1 MPRQARLD
9 MPGALHHIMIRGIN
23 KSDIFIDEEDR
34 VKFLERLEKNIL
46 NGRCSVYA
54 WVLMNNHVHIL
65 FKSGER
71 GISEVMRKVLSWYA
85 QYFNHKYKRSGHLF
99 ENRYKSIL
107 CEEDRYLLALVRYIH
122 LNPVRAGIVK
132 SIKDLD
138 KYRWSGHRAYIGKDD
153 YEWMDK
159 KYVLEQFSN
168 RKKIALKEY
177 YKFIGKTTGAGC
189 NEELSGGGL
198 IRSAGGWSNVLSMRT
213 RKEKMEYDE
222 RILGGGDF
230 VNSILKDTEEK
241 ETRQLKYRLS
251 GRSIKKIIDEVCK
264 KEQVNPIELKNG
276 SRRKKVSSVRRKIAC
291 RSLKELGLSFAEI
304 ARNLGVNTSAI
315 SNIISKYGVN

>member
-23 KSDIFIDEEDR
+23 KSDIFIDDEDR
-34 VKFLERLEKNIL
+34 EKFLERLGKNIL
-46 NGRCSVYA
+46 KGRCSVYA

-85 QYFNHKYKRSGHLF
+85 QYFNHKHKRSGHLF

-132 SIKDLD
+132 DVKGLD
-138 KYRWSGHRAYIGKDD
+138 KYSWSGHRAFIGKAD

-168 RKKIALKEY
+168 RKKTALKEY
-177 YKFIGKTTGAGC
+177 YKFIEERISTGY
-189 NEELSGGGL
+189 NEELTGGGL

-213 RKEKMEYDE
+213 RKEKAEYDE
-222 RILGGGDF
+222 RILGGSDF
-230 VNSILKDTEEK
+230 VSNILKDTEEN
-241 ETRQLKYRLS
+241 ELRQLKLRLK
-251 GRSIKKIIDEVCK
+251 GKSIKSIMEEECK
-264 KEQVNPIELKNG
+264 GSKVNLIELKNG
-276 SRRKKVSSVRRKIAC
+276 SRRKKVSFVRRKIAC
-291 RSLKELGLSFAEI
+291 RSVEELGLSFAEI
-304 ARNLGVNTSAI
+304 ARNLGVDTSAI
-315 SNIISKYGVN
+315 SKIISKCEGS

>member
-23 KSDIFIDEEDR
+23 KSDIFIDDEDR
-34 VKFLERLEKNIL
+34 LQFLERLGKNIL
-46 NGRCSVYA
+46 KAKCSIYA
-54 WVLMNNHVHIL
+54 WVQMNNHVHIL

-71 GISEVMRKVLSWYA
+71 GISEVMRRVLSWYA

-107 CEEDRYLLALVRYIH
+107 CEEDRYLLSLVRYIH

-132 SIKDLD
+132 NIKGLD
-138 KYRWSGHRAYIGKDD
+138 RYRWSGHRAIIGKVN

-168 RKKIALKEY
+168 RKKLAIKEY
-177 YKFIGKTTGAGC
+177 YKFIGEGIGAGY
-189 NEELSGGGL
+189 NKEYSGGGL
-198 IRSAGGWSNVLSMRT
+198 IRSSGGWSNVISMRT
-213 RKEKMEYDE
+213 RNEKMEYDE

-241 ETRQLKYRLS
+241 EARQMKFRLE
-251 GRSIKKIIDEVCK
+251 RKNIKGIIEAEC
-264 KEQVNPIELKNG
+264 EMSQVNPIELRNG
-276 SRRKKVSSVRRKIAC
+276 SRREKVSSVRRKIAY
-291 RSLKELGLSFAEI
+291 RSLEELGLSCAEI

-315 SNIISKYGVN
+315 AKIISNYENS

>member
-23 KSDIFIDEEDR
+23 KSDIFTDNEDR
-34 VKFLERLEKNIL
+34 VKFLDRLGSNVLKA
-46 NGRCSVYA
+46 RCSVYA

-71 GISEVMRKVLSWYA
+71 GISEVMRRVLSWYA
-85 QYFNHKYKRSGHLF
+85 QYFNHKHKRSGHLF
-99 ENRYKSIL
+99 KNRYKSIL

-122 LNPVRAGIVK
+122 LNPIRAGIVK
-132 SIKDLD
+132 SIKGLD
-138 KYRWSGHRAYIGKDD
+138 KYRWSGHRDFIGKTK

-159 KYVLEQFSN
+159 KHVLEQFSN
-168 RKKIALKEY
+168 RRRAALKAYCE
-177 YKFIGKTTGAGC
+177 FIEEGISLGYR
-189 NEELSGGGL
+189 EELSGGGL
-198 IRSAGGWSNVLSMRT
+198 IRSSGGWSNVLSMRT
-213 RKEKMEYDE
+213 RKERMEYDE

-241 ETRQLKYRLS
+241 EARQLKLS
-251 GRSIKKIIDEVCK
+251 LKGKNIKSIIEEECKRGRVS
-264 KEQVNPIELKNG
+264 PIELKNG
-276 SRRKKVSSVRRKIAC
+276 CRRAMVSIVRRKIAC
-291 RSLKELGLSFAEI
+291 RSLEELGLSYAEI

-315 SNIISKYGVN
+315 AKIIVKEENS

>member
-23 KSDIFIDEEDR
+23 KSDIFIDDEDCL
-34 VKFLERLEKNIL
+34 KFLERLGKNIL
-46 NGRCSVYA
+46 KARCSVYA

-71 GISEVMRKVLSWYA
+71 GISEVMRRVLSWYA
-85 QYFNHKYKRSGHLF
+85 QYFNHKHKRSGHLF

-122 LNPVRAGIVK
+122 LNPVRAGMVK
-132 SIKDLD
+132 GINGLD
-138 KYRWSGHRAYIGKDD
+138 KFRWSGHRAFIGKAN

-168 RKKIALKEY
+168 KKKIAIKEY
-177 YKFIGKTTGAGC
+177 NKFIGEEIGAGY
-189 NEELSGGGL
+189 NREFSGGGL
-198 IRSAGGWSNVLSMRT
+198 IRSSGGWSNVLSMRT
-213 RKEKMEYDE
+213 KKEKAEYDE

-241 ETRQLKYRLS
+241 EARQLKFRLE
-251 GRSIKKIIDEVCK
+251 GKNIKSIIEAECK
-264 KEQVNPIELKNG
+264 MAQVNPIELKSG
-276 SRRKKVSSVRRKIAC
+276 SRRKKVSLARKKIAC